1 MIQRLRNS
9 QFVKNVALLLSGNVI
24 GQLIPIL
31 ASVLLTRLY
40 SPNDFAVLAYFLTIT
55 GIISVIAGG
64 RYEVAIMLP
73 KENVKANALYVI
85 SIIFTSIF
93 TLLITLFCFLFGEKF
108 ALIFNAKELIQFI
121 YLIPISIFLIGVYQA
136 ANFYSNRL
144 SKYKLM
150 SGTLVSRSVFTSAT
164 NITIGWMKYL
174 PGGLIIGTLVG
185 QFVAAFLL
193 TLGCFKEVLKEFPA
207 KDDILLSMRE
217 FKDFPL
223 KNGVSIF
230 FNLLANQV
238 PILLIGYLFQN
249 NDIVGWYAL
258 VLRVLN
264 LPLMTIG
271 KSVSQVFYQQT
282 NQMDRTSHRD
292 LFLKTS
298 KALFI
303 LILIPSF
310 VLLFSG
316 PLLFG
321 FVFGDVWEVSGH
333 YAQIFMLFYVLRFIF
348 SPQSTLLISSGRLK
362 TELIFNVSF
371 FVFQILSV
379 IIGYEIGDYIYSFI
393 FMSFTGFVHFLIL
406 GRILFKS
413 SIQLDNEK
421 SN

>member
-31 ASVLLTRLY
+31 ASVILTRLY

-55 GIISVIAGG
+55 GIVSVTASG

-73 KENVKANALYVI
+73 KENVKANALYLI

-93 TLLITLFCFLFGEKF
+93 TLLVTLLCFIFGEKF

-121 YLIPISIFLIGVYQA
+121 YLIPVSIFLIGVYQT

-150 SGTLVSRSVFTSAT
+150 SGTQVTRSVFTSST
-164 NITIGWMKYL
+164 NIVIGWMKL
-174 PGGLIIGTLVG
+174 IPGGLIVGTLIG
-185 QFVAAFLL
+185 QFVAAVLL
-193 TLGCFKEVLKEFPA
+193 TLGCFKEVLKDLPS
-207 KDDILLSMRE
+207 KDDILLCMRE
-217 FKDFPL
+217 YKDFPL

-249 NDIVGWYAL
+249 NEIVGWYAL

-282 NQMDRTSHRD
+282 NQIERSSHKV
-292 LFLKTS
+292 LFVKTS
-298 KALFI
+298 KALFAMI
-303 LILIPSF
+303 LAPAL
-310 VLLFSG
+310 VLLFAG

-321 FVFGDVWEVSGH
+321 FVFGDIWEVSGY
-333 YAQIFMLFYVLRFIF
+333 YAQIFILFYVLRFIF

-362 TELIFNVSF
+362 TELIFNFSF
-371 FVFQILSV
+371 FIFQILSV

-393 FMSFTGFVHFLIL
+393 FMSSTGFVHFLIL
-406 GRILFKS
+406 GRILYKS